1 MNQIL
6 RRQTSRSHY
15 GSKVPAV
22 TVTWK
27 TLFIDQYNKYGADR
41 KWMLHQ
47 YVLSKVASHFN
58 RFWTDIV
65 QNWGKLRERYSESDD
80 IPINIL
86 TQSIWFNKKLKI
98 DNTIFLC
105 FFFIINGAS
114 RRNIFYK
121 WFTWW
126 EQWIPFLQ
134 SISRNLW
141 DRTHLF
147 TVYGNFTYD
156 TTNLEG

>member
-47 YVLSKVASHFN
+47 YVFSKVASHFN

-98 DNTIFLC
+98 DNTIVFFYYKWC
-105 FFFIINGAS
+105 DAGIFFINDLLDE
-114 RRNIFYK
+114 NN
-121 WFTWW
+121 
-126 EQWIPFLQ
+126 EFL
-134 SISRNLW
+134 SFNRLKEIL
-141 DRTHLF
+141 
-147 TVYGNFTYD
+147 G
-156 TTNLEG
+156 